1 MPSFLGLPP
10 EIRLQIY
17 QELVSP
23 ELHSVHIGS
32 PLESRLV
39 CYNNQNV
46 HTSILRVCKQIY
58 NEASPILFKHNDITS
73 KLYIYLILSTNEAR
87 GDIESAFQ
95 AVSSSRQFQSIRTC
109 SLEIAW
115 SPDFSLDPEHDWWP
129 AQDNFDLLH
138 TKLETIRGFVS
149 RIKSLEKIE
158 VLCPHYFP
166 YDGEC
171 LEPLSRGPRNYG
183 LSVFDRNW
191 VLEM

>member
-17 QELVSP
+17 QDLVSP
-23 ELHSVHIGS
+23 ELHNVHIGS

-39 CYNNQNV
+39 CYNDQNV

-58 NEASPILFKHNDITS
+58 NEASPILFEHNDIIS
-73 KLYIYLILSTNEAR
+73 KLYIYLILSTNEAC

-95 AVSSSRQFQSIRTC
+95 AVSSSRQFHSIRTC

-115 SPDFSLDPEHDWWP
+115 SPNFSLEPQHDWRP
-129 AQDNFDLLH
+129 GQDNFDLLH
-138 TKLETIRGFVS
+138 NKLKTIRGFVS

-158 VLCPHYFP
+158 VFWPQYFR
-166 YDGEC
+166 YDAEC
-171 LEPLSRGPRNYG
+171 LEPLSSGPRNYG
-183 LSVFDRNW
+183 LFCF
-191 VLEM
+191 